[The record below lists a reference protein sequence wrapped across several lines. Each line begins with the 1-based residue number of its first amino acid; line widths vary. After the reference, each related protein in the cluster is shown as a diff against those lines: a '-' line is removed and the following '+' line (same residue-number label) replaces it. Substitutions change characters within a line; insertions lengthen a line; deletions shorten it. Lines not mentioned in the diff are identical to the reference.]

1 MSIAQVT
8 CQKFG
13 MRVFHMVNTSQRTD
27 GVEFTRHD
35 AAVDVLIRT
44 ANISATGRAVKGVL
58 PDSEGTATSGDC
70 QRCNR
75 LLTAYRKLASMCG

>member
-1 MSIAQVT
+1 
-8 CQKFG
+8 

-70 QRCNR
+70 
-75 LLTAYRKLASMCG
+75 